1 MSKKL
6 YKSSRNKMIFG
17 VCGGLAEYFDADVT
31 VIRLI
36 VALAAICSC
45 SFIFWVYLL
54 CAVVMKYNPAEI
66 TTGVDNQ

>member
-17 VCGGLAEYFDADVT
+17 VCGGLAEYFGADST

-45 SFIFWVYLL
+45 SVILWIYLL
-54 CAVVMKYNPAEI
+54 CAAIMKYNPAEL
-66 TTGVDNQ
+66 TTGVDEQ

>member
-1 MSKKL
+1 
-6 YKSSRNKMIFG
+6 MIFG

-36 VALAAICSC
+36 VALAAIISC
-45 SFIFWVYLL
+45 SAIFWIYLL
-54 CAVVMKYNPAEI
+54 FAVVMKYNPAEI